1 MVLTVPR
8 KRAAVTLGMGPSGR
22 STPLGKWRRLRIVLR
37 ELPWRRCPVRLKD
50 DRHSAAHVAA
60 RCTQALHEPR
70 VWEIARVLWR
80 RIARERCDRG
90 RRIQWNRCV
99 VVGGTKLGP
108 SANQVGRRR
117 HGQRQAVVH
126 RRRRVHDTEIKFSC
140 GLRCDETITRDRWI
154 QPREGQRSTLSGIRV
169 FRIVVRHQLRHT
181 WRRGCDFEGMSKRK
195 RKRGRH
201 CRKVPSGRK
210 WQDP

>member
-8 KRAAVTLGMGPSGR
+8 KRAAVTLRVWGPSGR

-90 RRIQWNRCV
+90 STNRGQTVRLSLRRRIRDDNHLKGIQWNRWV
-99 VVGGTKLGP
+99 WLLVGTKLGP

-140 GLRCDETITRDRWI
+140 GLSVELWI

-169 FRIVVRHQLRHT
+169 FRIVVRHRLRHT
-181 WRRGCDFEGMSKRK
+181 WRRGCEF
-195 RKRGRH
+195 
-201 CRKVPSGRK
+201 
-210 WQDP
+210 